1 MKRREDLELND
12 ITFADRSSRL
22 QRQRRWHA
30 VLVLAGVLVVAV
42 VLAAVVG
49 LVAGLGVVRSEES
62 AGDGNSVSA
71 DPDAVS
77 RMPH

>member
-12 ITFADRSSRL
+12 VTFADRSSRL
-22 QRQRRWHA
+22 QRRWHA

-62 AGDGNSVSA
+62 AGDGSSVSA

-77 RMPH
+77 RTPH